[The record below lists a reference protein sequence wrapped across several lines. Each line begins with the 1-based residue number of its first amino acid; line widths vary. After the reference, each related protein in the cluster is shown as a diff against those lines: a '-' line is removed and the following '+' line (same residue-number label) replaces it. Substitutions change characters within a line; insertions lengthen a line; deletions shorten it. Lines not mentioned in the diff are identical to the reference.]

1 MDVKINEGLKMSSR
15 LFIHLI
21 WLLLGVILLISPC
34 LGQESSQ
41 KLSQEEHKQIMTRI
55 SQLLVSNYYDKE
67 VGLVCADFLKEKL
80 EEGVYE
86 NIKHPRAL
94 ARQLTSDLRE
104 VHHDRHIRIQ
114 TVSPDVNQWEE
125 ENPLLSFFLHSH
137 ERIKENLGF
146 WEVKILSGNV
156 GYLDLRLF
164 EPLDLVR
171 SKSLSVLHFLA
182 NTDALI
188 IDLRQNRGGNPA
200 TVQFLCSWFFDRP
213 VLLNSTYWRR
223 GDYTEEFWTM
233 KNMGI
238 KKRPEVP
245 LFILIGS
252 KTFSGGEEFAYDLK
266 VQKRATL
273 IGEKSAGGANPGYS
287 FTINDRFNIFIPTGH
302 SVNPITGTNWDG
314 VGVAPD
320 IPVKAADALSVAMD
334 KAAKAARIYREKS
347 DEDIVESYMDLSAG
361 LDTIFTL
368 FSENVNDSAETRLA
382 SILTGKVDIGLIGE
396 WMINALGYRYLSQKN
411 FPMAIALL
419 KFNSRCYPESA
430 NAYDSLAEAY
440 LDNGQ
445 TEEAIKNYTISLSLD
460 PQNQNAKRMLNQLA
474 EHSGNE

>member
-1 MDVKINEGLKMSSR
+1 MSSR
-15 LFIHLI
+15 LFVNLIHI
-21 WLLLGVILLISPC
+21 IIGVNLLISPC
-34 LGQESSQ
+34 PGQEPSQ
-41 KLSQEEHKQIMTRI
+41 KLNQEEHKQIMGRI
-55 SQLLVSNYYDKE
+55 SQLLAANYFDKA
-67 VGLVCADFLKEKL
+67 VGQACADFLKEKL
-80 EEGVYE
+80 EEGTYE

-94 ARQLTSDLRE
+94 ARQLTSDLQV

-114 TVSPDVNQWEE
+114 TIPPDVNQWEE
-125 ENPLLSFFLHSH
+125 ENPLLAFFLHTH

-164 EPLDLVR
+164 EPLDLVCA
-171 SKSLSVLHFLA
+171 KALNALHFLE

-200 TVQFLCSWFFDRP
+200 TVQFLCSWFFDRL
-213 VLLNSTYWRR
+213 VHLNSTYWRR
-223 GDYTEEFWTM
+223 GDYTEEFWTI

-245 LFILIGS
+245 LFILIGP
-252 KTFSGGEEFAYDLK
+252 KTFSGGEEFAYNLK

-273 IGEKSAGGANPGYS
+273 IGEKTAGGANPGYS

-302 SVNPITGTNWDG
+302 SVNPITGTNWEG

-320 IPVKAADALSVAMD
+320 IPVKAADALSVAMI
-334 KAAKAARIYREKS
+334 KAAQAARIYREKS

-361 LDTIFTL
+361 LDTVFTL
-368 FSENVNDSAETRLA
+368 FSENRNDSAESCLA
-382 SILTGKVDIGLIGE
+382 SVLAGKVESDLIGE

-440 LDNGQ
+440 LNNAQ
-445 TEEAIKNYTISLSLD
+445 REEAIKNYTISLSLD
-460 PQNQNAKRMLNQLA
+460 PQNQNAIRMLDQLA
-474 EHSGNE
+474 DHAGKE